1 MHTDCGANG
10 FALEI
15 HPSHPRIVSG
25 VTTAVRQK
33 WEYKVVE
40 TADRESLQ
48 PELMIAGNDGW
59 ELVSATAMFNTWMSK
74 VVYVLFLKRPVT

>member
-1 MHTDCGANG
+1 M
-10 FALEI
+10 
-15 HPSHPRIVSG
+15 
-25 VTTAVRQK
+25 
-33 WEYKVVE
+33 E

-74 VVYVLFLKRPVT
+74 VVYVLFLKRPVS